1 MIKKKDDYRFDNLL
15 SDIRPDSRNRNIP
28 IHTYTQHTQHSS
40 QTVVSFFFL
49 LINHVKSKNNLWNC
63 ETK

>member
-1 MIKKKDDYRFDNLL
+1 MIKKKDDYRLDNLL

-40 QTVVSFFFL
+40 RTVVSFFFSSYKIML
-49 LINHVKSKNNLWNC
+49 NVRTIY
-63 ETK
+63 